1 MADRTTSAGASTPD
15 SMGKPAA
22 AAAPARARSRTEQ
35 RVRATLSFL
44 FPLFLILLVRIFL
57 VEPMRIP
64 SGSMVPSIL
73 IGDWLFVNKVA
84 YGPRIPFTSAAL
96 PGYDEPARGDVVVF
110 ESPYQVDQP
119 WDPTPTVVKR
129 LVAVGGDTI
138 HMRAGLLHVNGM
150 PRPDVQGEETDRSAG
165 SETSPLFDWQR
176 QYVVRGSRFGDAP
189 AVPTLDDW
197 GPLLVPQ
204 AHLFMLG
211 DARYNSKDNRYTG
224 MVPRGNVIGR
234 PTFVFYSYN
243 ADDSD
248 RALPWLTD
256 IRWGRLG
263 DWIE

>member
-1 MADRTTSAGASTPD
+1 MADRTTPAG
-15 SMGKPAA
+15 
-22 AAAPARARSRTEQ
+22 AAAPDAPSSPAPASRTMAPRSTLAQ
-35 RVRATLSFL
+35 RTRATISFL
-44 FPLFLILLVRIFL
+44 LPLLLILLFRIFL

-73 IGDWLFVNKVA
+73 VGDWLFVNKVA
-84 YGPRIPFTSAAL
+84 YGPRIPFTSL
-96 PGYDEPARGDVVVF
+96 RFPGYDEPARGDVVVF
-110 ESPYQVDQP
+110 ESPYQYDQP

-138 HMRAGLLHVNGM
+138 HMRDGLLHVNGV
-150 PRPDVQGEETDRSAG
+150 PQPDVHGEEGDRSAG
-165 SETSPLFDWQR
+165 AETSPLFEWQR
-176 QYVVRGSRFGDAP
+176 QYQVRGSRFGEAP
-189 AVPTLDDW
+189 RTPTLDDW
-197 GPLLVPQ
+197 GPLLVPE

-263 DWIE
+263 HWIE